1 MIHNI
6 KVTIEVDLI
15 GLSQEKYLEIQ
26 AILMK
31 NIIDTDAKKLSFE
44 ELDEILHIKKR
55 EYVSKSI
62 QYPEMNR
69 LDDNEFTIKT
79 TYFEIAG

>member
-26 AILMK
+26 AKLMK
-31 NIIDTDAKKLSFE
+31 NIIDTDAKKLSFD
-44 ELDEILHIKKR
+44 ELNEILFIKDR

-79 TYFEIAG
+79 TFFEIAG

>member
-15 GLSQEKYLEIQ
+15 NLSQEKYLEVQGKLI
-26 AILMK
+26 K
-31 NIIDTDAKKLSFE
+31 NIIDTDAPKLSFD
-44 ELDEILHIKKR
+44 ELNEILFIKDRK
-55 EYVSKSI
+55 YVSKSI
-62 QYPEMNR
+62 TYPEMNR

-79 TYFEIAG
+79 TSFEIVG